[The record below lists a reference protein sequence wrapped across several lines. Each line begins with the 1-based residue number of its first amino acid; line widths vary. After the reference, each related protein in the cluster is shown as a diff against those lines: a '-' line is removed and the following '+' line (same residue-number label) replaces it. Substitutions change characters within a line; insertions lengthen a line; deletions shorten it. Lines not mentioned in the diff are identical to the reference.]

1 MTNPI
6 DTQILDLNRPGVVV
20 EVDARTAEALGAFEE
35 DALDEARP
43 WRPPTPTGRGS
54 TDGRARGEGPVLRA
68 GRQQAHRAASGRDR
82 PLAEALGAGEH
93 PPAPQPGLGDPVQGL
108 ELHVAG
114 DAGQGRP
121 ALDDLQAG
129 QQRGR
134 PGPPGR
140 EGDPGPIL
148 EAHRPDPGEG
158 RARQAGPG
166 RRGQQGLPQRPV
178 GEAQGLL
185 RRGLQRRADRRPAAA
200 CRSRPPTGTAT
211 SGPRPSCRRPA
222 SRSAT
227 TSRTAPS
234 TGPPR
239 TGFTCRS
246 RDSFQS
252 ADTYYATAL
261 HELGHW
267 TGHPPAWTGT
277 WPTPSAAS
285 ATPRRSCAPR
295 SPP

>member
-1 MTNPI
+1 MADPN
-6 DTQILDLNRPGVVV
+6 DSQILKLNQPGVVI
-20 EVDARTAEALGAFEE
+20 EVDPRTAEDLGAFEE
-35 DALDEARP
+35 DAIDEAEALA
-43 WRPPTPTGRGS
+43 S
-54 TDGRARGEGPVLRA
+54 AETDGRRPTDGGARAEGPLLRA
-68 GRQQAHRAASGRDR
+68 GRHQAHRAAGGRDR

-93 PPAPQPGLGDPVQGL
+93 PSAPQPGLGDAVQGL
-108 ELHVAG
+108 ERPVAG

-148 EAHRPDPGEG
+148 EAHRPDRGEG
-158 RARQAGPG
+158 RARQAAQG
-166 RRGQQGLPQRPV
+166 RRGQHRLPHRPA

-185 RRGLQRRADRRPAAA
+185 RRGLQRRADRRPAALA
-200 CRSRPPTGTAT
+200 DQD
-211 SGPRPSCRRPA
+211 PRL
-222 SRSAT
+222 
-227 TSRTAPS
+227 
-234 TGPPR
+234 GPPR
-239 TGFTCRS
+239 AGRGGAEGLRRRDPPRPGGPRLLPARHGPDS
-246 RDSFQS
+246 PAPRDSFKS

-261 HELGHW
+261 HELA
-267 TGHPPAWTGT
+267 TGPATPAAWTGT

-285 ATPRRSCAPR
+285 ATPRKSSAPR